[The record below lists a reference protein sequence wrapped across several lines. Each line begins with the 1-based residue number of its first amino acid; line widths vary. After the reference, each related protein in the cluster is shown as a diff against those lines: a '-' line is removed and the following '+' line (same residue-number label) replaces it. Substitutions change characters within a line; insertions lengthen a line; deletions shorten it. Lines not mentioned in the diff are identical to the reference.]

1 MGKEVPIPRKET
13 CAMEER
19 LKLMLEWNEE
29 ETSVSELS
37 RCYGVSRKTAYKWR
51 ARYQREGVAGLLD
64 QSRAPHRHP
73 QGLSEAVVASVL
85 ELRHKRLTWGPKK
98 IRAYLGRHRPEVRW
112 PAESSIGELLQRE
125 GLVVSRRKRLRA
137 PPRTAPLCR
146 MWGSERCVVHRS
158 EGLVPLWRREAVRS
172 LDVVGCV

>member
-1 MGKEVPIPRKET
+1 MPWKET

-51 ARYQREGVAGLLD
+51 APYQREGVAGLLD

-73 QGLSEAVVASVL
+73 QGLSEVVVASVL

-98 IRAYLGRHRPEVRW
+98 IRPTWVGIDMRFGGRPRAASGSCCSGRVWWCRGVSVFEPRCGRPPLPHVGVRMMCG
-112 PAESSIGELLQRE
+112 ASI
-125 GLVVSRRKRLRA
+125 
-137 PPRTAPLCR
+137 
-146 MWGSERCVVHRS
+146 
-158 EGLVPLWRREAVRS
+158 
-172 LDVVGCV
+172 

>member
-1 MGKEVPIPRKET
+1 MGKDVPMPWKET

-29 ETSVSELS
+29 ETSISELS

-98 IRAYLGRHRPEVRW
+98 IRAYLGRHRPEVRCRPRAASGSCCSGRVW
-112 PAESSIGELLQRE
+112 WCRGVSVFEPRRGRPPLPHVGVRTMCGASI
-125 GLVVSRRKRLRA
+125 
-137 PPRTAPLCR
+137 
-146 MWGSERCVVHRS
+146 
-158 EGLVPLWRREAVRS
+158 
-172 LDVVGCV
+172 